1 MYSSS
6 SSRRRLK
13 SSSFLIYS
21 RAENV
26 QKQERLGA
34 GGEKLLEGAVHE
46 DDARVF
52 NPAPHLGVSHI
63 LVEHDTVEN
72 TRILNLTSGQL
83 K

>member
-1 MYSSS
+1 V
-6 SSRRRLK
+6 LGVK
-13 SSSFLIYS
+13 SYLD
-21 RAENV
+21 V
-26 QKQERLGA
+26 DLGLA
-34 GGEKLLEGAVHE
+34 LLVLEGAVHE
-46 DDARVF
+46 EDARVF